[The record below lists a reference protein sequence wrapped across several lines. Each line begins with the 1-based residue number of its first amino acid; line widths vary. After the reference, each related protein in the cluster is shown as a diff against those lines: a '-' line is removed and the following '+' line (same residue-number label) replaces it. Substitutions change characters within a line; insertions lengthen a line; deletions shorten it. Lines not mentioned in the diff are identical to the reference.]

1 MSDTA
6 PDGATRRSNHIPSA
20 GEEVVPPPVNRPPS
34 VQTTDAATPRPM
46 WILPAITGI
55 LGLAIG
61 AVIGATVASG
71 VVVAQQQAEA
81 EAAAA
86 AAEAAKSDLF
96 ADAARRCGATGVV
109 EIEDDGR
116 TMIVD
121 GEGEDFGSGDVTF
134 TEIDCL
140 IDAVG
145 APAAVKE
152 LMYQTRSLDGRQSG
166 DWDDVTASWS
176 YHPDDGLDIIFE
188 IVD

>member
-6 PDGATRRSNHIPSA
+6 QDGAARRSNHVRSA
-20 GEEVVPPPVNRPPS
+20 GEEAVPPVSRPPRPADPPTS
-34 VQTTDAATPRPM
+34 RPRPG
-46 WILPAITGI
+46 WVLPVLTGI

-61 AVIGATVASG
+61 ATAGATIASS
-71 VVVAQQQAEA
+71 VVSAQQVAEQ
-81 EAAAA
+81 EAAPA
-86 AAEAAKSDLF
+86 AAEAAKSSLF
-96 ADAARRCGATGVV
+96 SDAARRCGITGVV
-109 EIEDDGR
+109 DIEDDGH

-121 GEGEDFGSGDVTF
+121 GEGEDFGSGDISF
-134 TEIDCL
+134 SELDCI

-145 APAAVKE
+145 APASVKE
-152 LMYQTRSLDGRQSG
+152 LMYQPRSLDGRQSG